1 MLILSRKTNELI
13 EIGPD
18 VRMVVT
24 KISADRVWLGIEA
37 PRDVTVHRGEVADA
51 IRREGEREKP

>member
-1 MLILSRKTNELI
+1 MLVLSRKTNEVI

-18 VRMVVT
+18 VRIVVT
-24 KISADRVWLGIEA
+24 KIRADRVWLGIEA

>member
-1 MLILSRKTNELI
+1 MLILSRKTNEVI

-18 VRMVVT
+18 VRIVVT
-24 KISADRVWLGIEA
+24 KIRADRVWLGIEA

-51 IRREGEREKP
+51 IRREGEDEQ